1 MSLFSFVKEA
11 GEKLLGL
18 DDEEPEGTEVPE
30 IKPAGANTS
39 AAMLHLMLTKHN
51 LAPEARAHAR
61 AHRTCRPPV
70 ACPRVGRRRPVRATE
85 RDIFSRR
92 RIQDANSQVGELASG
107 HRLDHQGASG
117 ISAGVATALSSAAL
131 LRADV
136 RKERVINP
144 LCERGRPVSLH
155 TRAPRSYFRYT
166 FNSKINFAT
175 KKFIFANCKMIKG
188 ELKSLGC
195 CF

>member
-131 LRADV
+131 SPSTLSTSKYCAPPHRGPHRRSPTRRSPGSPSPGQDSRAARRRPRLR
-136 RKERVINP
+136 
-144 LCERGRPVSLH
+144 
-155 TRAPRSYFRYT
+155 RA
-166 FNSKINFAT
+166 
-175 KKFIFANCKMIKG
+175 
-188 ELKSLGC
+188 
-195 CF
+195 